1 MKFTRDLTFD
11 GSSASDGSGRRAL
24 LSATGVALAS
34 GLAGCL
40 GDLESDG
47 DGEPEEPD
55 SKSTHDTA
63 ALRERLADADPYRM
77 DQYGPAHVGAT
88 ADEGPTDDVEAVWT
102 FREGE
107 LGPAYN
113 IGSPAV
119 VDGTVY
125 VAEGRSVGEDD
136 VETVVYALDGATGDV
151 EWDRTYSGT
160 NSFGSTAVVDG
171 TVVLGIG
178 ASVVSLEADSG
189 TERWR
194 LDRDFSDAI
203 TVADGTVYAINTTY
217 ADPPT
222 LVAIDL
228 ETGRERWNAP
238 LTGDALYRP
247 TPPAVVDGTVYQGG
261 ADLVALSAAD
271 GEQQWSRDL
280 GETVTGSPTVAD
292 GALYVPVADGSVAAF
307 DPDGAER
314 WRQPVESG
322 GQGSRRESVTSAA
335 VADGSLYVVSSWQL
349 TALDAE
355 TGSERW
361 TTGIRGNDPPVVADG
376 VVYVSGLNTM
386 EAYDT
391 ADGTRLWRYG
401 SEAESGSGDP
411 VAPVVGGTVFF
422 PSAGLHALREAG
434 D

>member
-1 MKFTRDLTFD
+1 MTFTRGTTD
-11 GSSASDGSGRRAL
+11 GSSRRTL
-24 LSATGVALAS
+24 LSATGVALAT

-40 GDLESDG
+40 GVLESD
-47 DGEPEEPD
+47 DEGESGPQETD
-55 SKSTHDTA
+55 SKSTDGTA
-63 ALRERLADADPYRM
+63 ALRERLADAEPYRM
-77 DQYGPAHVGAT
+77 DQYGPGHVGAT

-136 VETVVYALDGATGDV
+136 AETVVYALDGATGNV
-151 EWDRTYSGT
+151 EWDWTYAKA
-160 NSFGSTAVVDG
+160 NSFGSTTVVDG
-171 TVVLGIG
+171 TVVLSIG
-178 ASVVSLEADSG
+178 TSVVALEADSG

-194 LDRDFSDAI
+194 LDRDFANAI

-228 ETGRERWNAP
+228 ETGRERWSAP
-238 LTGDALYRP
+238 LTDGRLYWP
-247 TPPAVVDGTVYQGG
+247 TPPAVADGMVYQGG
-261 ADLVALSAAD
+261 VDIVALSAAD
-271 GEQQWSRDL
+271 GGQQWSRDL
-280 GETVTGSPTVAD
+280 GETITGSPTTVD
-292 GALYVPVADGSVAAF
+292 DALYVPVADGTVAAF
-307 DPDGAER
+307 DPDGTER

-322 GQGSRRESVTSAA
+322 GQVSGRESVTSPA

-361 TTGIRGNDPPVVADG
+361 TTGIRGNHPPVVADG

-386 EAYDT
+386 EAYDA
-391 ADGTRLWRYG
+391 ADGTLLWRYG
-401 SEAESGSGDP
+401 SEATSGSGDP

-422 PSAGLHALREAG
+422 PSAGLHALRKMG
-434 D
+434 N